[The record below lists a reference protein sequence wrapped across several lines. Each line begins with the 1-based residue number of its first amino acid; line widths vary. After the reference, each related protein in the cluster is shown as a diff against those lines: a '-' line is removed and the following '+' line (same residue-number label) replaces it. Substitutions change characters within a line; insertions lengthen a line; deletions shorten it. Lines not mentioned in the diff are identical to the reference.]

1 MKLLVSAIALL
12 AAAISAVQAVSVSG
26 PRLLAVLDDLADK
39 EAYST
44 FLGDLEGRGFSLTYE
59 TAKSSS
65 ISLFRLGERAYDHV
79 IFFPTKAKGL
89 GPNLTPQLLVQFL
102 NSQGNILVALSSKNS
117 ASSSIVSLLSELDIS
132 LPADRTG
139 LVVDHFNYDTVA
151 AADLHDVL
159 LLPVPAAR
167 DSVRSL
173 FDTDASASG
182 EQLLAFPRAT
192 GHILGDSPLL
202 APIVSAPRTA
212 YSYNPKEQADA
223 VSGGADGELFAAG
236 RQLKLVSGMQAR
248 NSARLTL
255 LGSAELLSNTWFDAN
270 VQLPAADA
278 KTVATYNREFA
289 RRLTG
294 WTFQETGVLRV
305 NWIEHHLNEEGSS
318 NESNPE
324 IYRVKNDVTYTVSL
338 SEHSWDKWIPFVLP
352 AGDDLQLE
360 FHMLSPFH
368 RLPLHAMPIQ
378 ASEDATIFTSSFTLP
393 DQHGI
398 FNFLLDFK
406 RPFLTFL
413 EEKITVSVRHMA
425 HDEWPRS
432 YTISGA
438 WPWITGIGATV
449 TGWLAFC
456 VLWMYSKPPGQVAAV
471 KKTQ

>member
-1 MKLLVSAIALL
+1 MKFLTSAITLL

-39 EAYST
+39 EAYSS

-65 ISLFRLGERAYDHV
+65 VALFRLGERAYDHV

-102 NSQGNILVALSSKNS
+102 NSEGNILVALSSKN
-117 ASSSIVSLLSELDIS
+117 AAPSSIVSLLSELDIS

-139 LVVDHFNYDTVA
+139 LVVDHFDYDTT
-151 AADLHDVL
+151 AADNLHDVL
-159 LLPVPAAR
+159 VLPVHATHNG
-167 DSVRSL
+167 VRSL
-173 FDTDASASG
+173 FDTAASVSG
-182 EQLLAFPRAT
+182 EQLLAFPRTT
-192 GHILGDSPLL
+192 GHILGNSPLL

-223 VSGGADGELFAAG
+223 VSGGGDSDLFAAG
-236 RQLKLVSGMQAR
+236 TQLKLVSGLQAR
-248 NSARLTL
+248 NSARLAL
-255 LGSAELLSNTWFDAN
+255 LGSAELLSNTWFDAK
-270 VQLPAADA
+270 VQLPGTDA
-278 KTVATYNREFA
+278 KAVATYNREFS
-289 RRLTG
+289 RLLTG

-305 NWIEHHLNEEGSS
+305 NWIEHHLNEKGAS

-338 SEHSWDKWIPFVLP
+338 SEHCWDKWTPFVVP
-352 AGDDLQLE
+352 AGDELQLE
-360 FHMLSPFH
+360 FSMLSPFH
-368 RLPLHAMPIQ
+368 RLSLRAAPAQ
-378 ASEDATIFTSSFTLP
+378 STDDATVYTTSFTLP

-398 FNFLLDFK
+398 FNFLLDYK

-449 TGWLAFC
+449 TGWLGFC
-456 VLWMYSKPPGQVAAV
+456 VLWMYSKPPGQITAS

>member
-1 MKLLVSAIALL
+1 MKLLASAVSLL
-12 AAAISAVQAVSVSG
+12 AAVISAVQAVSVSG

-44 FLGDLEGRGFSLTYE
+44 FLGDLESRGFSLTYE

-65 ISLFRLGERAYDHV
+65 VSLFRLGERAYDHV

-102 NSQGNILVALSSKNS
+102 NSEGNILVALSSNNA

-132 LPADRTG
+132 LPTDRTG
-139 LVVDHFNYDTVA
+139 LVVDHFNYDTTA

-167 DSVRSL
+167 EGVKSL
-173 FDTDASASG
+173 FDTEASASG
-182 EQLLAFPRAT
+182 EQLLAFPHTT
-192 GHILGDSPLL
+192 GHTLGDSPFL

-223 VSGGADGELFAAG
+223 VAGGADGDLFASGA
-236 RQLKLVSGMQAR
+236 QLKLVSGLQAR
-248 NSARLTL
+248 NSARFVL
-255 LGSAELLSNTWFDAN
+255 LGSAELLSNTWFDAK
-270 VQLPAADA
+270 VQLPAAGA
-278 KTVATYNREFA
+278 KAVTTYNREFA

-294 WTFQETGVLRV
+294 WTFQETGVVRV
-305 NWIEHHLNEEGSS
+305 NWIEHHLNEKGAS

-338 SEHSWDKWIPFVLP
+338 SEHSWDKWTPFVVP
-352 AGDDLQLE
+352 AGDELQLE
-360 FHMLSPFH
+360 FSMLSPFH
-368 RLPLHAMPIQ
+368 RLPLKAVPAQ
-378 ASEDATIFTSSFTLP
+378 STDDAEVYTSSFMLP

-398 FNFLLDFK
+398 FNFLIDYK

-413 EEKITVSVRHMA
+413 DEKITVSVRHMA

-432 YTISGA
+432 YVISGA

-456 VLWMYSKPPGQVAAV
+456 ALWMYSKPTGQVAAS